1 MCLSCPRGDEKG
13 ARGSASSQPL
23 PAGWCSELGG
33 GAACPHRP
41 SWQGATSP
49 TGGTGCTWSQFVP
62 GAPSLYESGVFNPP
76 CARPGC
82 TPSTGCRATLTAGHG
97 APPGG
102 LPGACGWPCTPR
114 NWLCRVGTSRSPLL
128 WGWLAQAPCV
138 SRALQGLGMWGSRSM
153 PWEEL
158 CCPSP
163 PHPPPRHAFDSPWFL
178 KLYVSIYRLGG
189 GKALNALGQSWC
201 PTAPTGF
208 LSPPH
213 IPL

>member
-13 ARGSASSQPL
+13 ALGSASSQPL

-82 TPSTGCRATLTAGHG
+82 TPSTACRAALTAGHG

-102 LPGACGWPCTPR
+102 LPGAVAGPAPHGAGSAGWGLHAPPSCGA
-114 NWLCRVGTSRSPLL
+114 
-128 WGWLAQAPCV
+128 GWLRRHACLGPC
-138 SRALQGLGMWGSRSM
+138 RAWGCGGHVAM

-158 CCPSP
+158 CCPP
-163 PHPPPRHAFDSPWFL
+163 PHPRACASPWFL

-189 GKALNALGQSWC
+189 GIALSALGQSWC
-201 PTAPTGF
+201 PPAPTGF
-208 LSPPH
+208 LSPP
-213 IPL
+213 PL